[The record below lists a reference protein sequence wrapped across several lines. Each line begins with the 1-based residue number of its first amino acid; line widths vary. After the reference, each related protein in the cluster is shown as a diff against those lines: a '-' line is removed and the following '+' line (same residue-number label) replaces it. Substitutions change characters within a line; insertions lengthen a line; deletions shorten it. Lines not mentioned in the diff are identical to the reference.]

1 MERRLNWHW
10 ASLVYPMLLAVMGWI
25 YFRHEYLYHQIL
37 YFWGASR
44 KGVAFS
50 DLNSI
55 LTQVWCY
62 GQGFDPYA
70 VHAERPECRGFA
82 YSPFLLE
89 LWPILPAPDYRYLL
103 GVLNLLTFSVA
114 IQFLPIM
121 RRRADHVLMGLA
133 FLSAPVIWLL
143 ETSNLDLLFIEGA
156 LLASFLFCRGPGARA
171 TGYGIVLLSAALK
184 FYPLVL
190 MGHLLRERPRVM
202 LLAVALLA
210 VAVVGFVLAFLG
222 GVTTTV
228 HNLPRAAYFQY
239 CWGAVVLPLGI
250 YYLATGVDLLDV
262 DPGGPQGSLTFIPY
276 LCMGVLIC
284 WAVWRAFSHARDD
297 AFGRAW
303 ENLGDVNRALM
314 VSGCL
319 VIAGCFMAWANLP
332 YRQAFLLLVLPG
344 LLAMKDPATGT
355 AVRLAR
361 TTAVLLIAL
370 MWWDTGRVWL
380 AEGLKAAGAPEGLDL
395 LLRIGFWLAG
405 QAIWWHAISVIGA
418 ILLSFLLSS
427 AAVSGLVPDRL
438 RRK

>member
-1 MERRLNWHW
+1 MRRVNGHW
-10 ASLVYPMLLAVMGWI
+10 ASLAYPAILAAMGWI
-25 YFRHEYLYHQIL
+25 YFNHEHLYHEIL

-62 GQGFDPYA
+62 GQGFDPYTI
-70 VHAERPECRGFA
+70 HAERPECRGFA

-89 LWPILPAPDYRYLL
+89 LWPILPSPDYRYLL
-103 GVLNLLTFSVA
+103 GVFNLLTFSAA
-114 IQFLPIM
+114 IQFLPVEP
-121 RRRADHVLMGLA
+121 RRADHALMGLA
-133 FLSAPVIWLL
+133 FISAPVIWLL

-171 TGYGIVLLSAALK
+171 AAYVIVLLSAALK

-190 MGHLLRERPRVM
+190 MGHLLRERPRA
-202 LLAVALLA
+202 LAVVLALLVLA
-210 VAVVGFVLAFLG
+210 VIGFVLAFLG

-228 HNLPRAAYFQY
+228 SNLPRAAYFQY

-250 YYLATGVDLLDV
+250 YYLGTGIDLLDV
-262 DPGGPQGSLTFIPY
+262 DPAGPEPRLAFIPY
-276 LCMGVLIC
+276 LCLGLLIG

-297 AFGRAW
+297 AFRRAW
-303 ENLGDVNRALM
+303 TSLSDVNRALM

-344 LLAMKDPATGT
+344 LLAMKDCATGKPLK
-355 AVRLAR
+355 LAR

-380 AEGLKAAGAPEGLDL
+380 AEGLGAAGAPEGLAL
-395 LLRIGFWLAG
+395 MLRLGFWMAG

-418 ILLSFLLSS
+418 ILLSFVFSS
-427 AAVSGLVPDRL
+427 AAMNGILPERL